1 MNKFTKNLN
10 WILFITL
17 LMFSI
22 TLVRVG
28 TASSSEIKIA
38 VNPPRVENL
47 DPGSTFTV
55 NITVTGIVINEY
67 HGLYGWD
74 FELEFNSK
82 ILNVVDATEG
92 PFLKTA
98 FNETTWGENVAP
110 PSIDNDAG
118 IIAQGNTHMPVNP
131 QPTSGAIGNGTL
143 ATITFEVVSRGE
155 TQLHFKL
162 SELYTVAAGWP
173 MKMEHTAVEGFFSN
187 GTGTELSLALIA
199 AIIIGVIICCSGAF
213 FYIKRRRA

>member
-1 MNKFTKNLN
+1 MNKATKNLH
-10 WILFITL
+10 WILFATL
-17 LMFSI
+17 LMYSI

-38 VNPPRVENL
+38 VDPPKVEDL

-67 HGLYGWD
+67 QGLYGWD

-98 FNETTWGENVAP
+98 FNETTWGENVTP

-118 IIAQGNTHMPVNP
+118 MITQGNTHMPIYP
-131 QPTSGAIGNGTL
+131 QPTSGATGNGTL
-143 ATITFEVVSRGE
+143 ATITFKVVSRGA
-155 TQLHFKL
+155 TQLHFEL
-162 SELYTVAAGWP
+162 SELYTYVPNWSIE
-173 MKMEHTAVEGFFSN
+173 MEHTAVDGFFSN
-187 GTGTELSLALIA
+187 GTGTELSLELIV
-199 AIIIGVIICCSGAF
+199 AIIIGVTICISGAF
-213 FYIKRRRA
+213 FYIRRRKA